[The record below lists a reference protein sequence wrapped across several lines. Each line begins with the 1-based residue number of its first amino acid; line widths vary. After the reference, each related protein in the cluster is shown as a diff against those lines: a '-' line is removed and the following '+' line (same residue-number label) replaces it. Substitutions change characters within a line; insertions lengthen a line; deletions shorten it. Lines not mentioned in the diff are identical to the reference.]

1 MSAPLD
7 NLVKVGRL
15 APFTP
20 ARTELEN
27 LRKSGRLRLRD
38 SADTDLALESRFDL
52 AYNGVFALAL
62 SALHASGYKPTD
74 RIYALL
80 TLEHTTS
87 LTLGHRQVILKA
99 HGLRNQMEYE
109 GEQFADTRLLTDLI
123 AAGNALAALL
133 PDP

>member
-15 APFTP
+15 VSFSP
-20 ARTELEN
+20 AQAELAN
-27 LRKSGRLRLRD
+27 LRNSGRLRLRD
-38 SADTDLALESRFDL
+38 SADTALAMESRFDL

-80 TLEHTTS
+80 TLEHTTT

-109 GEQFADTRLLTDLI
+109 GERFADMRLLTDLI
-123 AAGNALAALL
+123 AAGKALVALL
-133 PDP
+133 PEP